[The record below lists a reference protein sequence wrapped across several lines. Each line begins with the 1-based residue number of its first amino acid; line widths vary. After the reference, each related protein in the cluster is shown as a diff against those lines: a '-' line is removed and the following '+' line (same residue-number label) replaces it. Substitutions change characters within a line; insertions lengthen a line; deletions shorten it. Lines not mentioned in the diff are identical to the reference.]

1 MLAFDVRDSFEFDI
15 SSVDISNCIS
25 VWYFVD
31 PLIFTIY
38 EFLIVKFEATGWTK
52 RGTDQWLTVALIS
65 LPTHFSF
72 MFVIRVLSHYKNS

>member
-1 MLAFDVRDSFEFDI
+1 MWDSFEFDI

-31 PLIFTIY
+31 PLIFTPN

-52 RGTDQWLTVALIS
+52 RGTDQWLTVSLIS
-65 LPTHFSF
+65 LSTHFSF
-72 MFVIRVLSHYKNS
+72 NVCIKGFKSL